1 MLLTIFAGIELLFF
15 MLGVIT
21 TLCIIGFIKLY
32 KTYQLDWKSWI
43 TLILGILLA
52 VFAIAWAI
60 SSVLEGEPR
69 AASMG
74 MVFFG
79 IPGIIILLLG
89 RRFIV
94 KCDLKTE

>member
-1 MLLTIFAGIELLFF
+1 MLLYIFSGIEFLFF
-15 MLGVIT
+15 MLGVFT
-21 TLCIIGFIKLY
+21 TLGVMGLIVLQR
-32 KTYQLDWKSWI
+32 TYRMDWKSWSS
-43 TLILGILLA
+43 LILGIFLV
-52 VFAIAWAI
+52 VFAIAWSV

-89 RRFIV
+89 RRFVV
-94 KCDLKTE
+94 KSEAKS